1 LEDEA
6 RAALI
11 REMRVASSCKDD
23 RETREPEIKG
33 PDRDYS
39 GSALS
44 SRNNSDVSSSV
55 FDHRDAICIE
65 KRAERYADAVSVFDR
80 SADRLIRKMN
90 DPSTELRDY
99 KAPPPHRYVS
109 LTLPGQ
115 ETPLRRQV
123 IFDVH
128 PVICRG
134 IACDNADETRDDSE
148 SCLAAGSRA
157 ARGSLRLIKAHE

>member
-11 REMRVASSCKDD
+11 REMRVASSRKDD

-44 SRNNSDVSSSV
+44 SRSNADVSSSV
-55 FDHRDAICIE
+55 FDHLDAICVE

-80 SADRLIRKMN
+80 RSADRDTRKMN
-90 DPSTELRDY
+90 DPSTERIQSLRDY
-99 KAPPPHRYVS
+99 KASPTDMFH
-109 LTLPGQ
+109 
-115 ETPLRRQV
+115 
-123 IFDVH
+123 
-128 PVICRG
+128 
-134 IACDNADETRDDSE
+134 
-148 SCLAAGSRA
+148 
-157 ARGSLRLIKAHE
+157 